1 MYLDGKKC
9 AESKIEDIRERV
21 SKLNKKPSL
30 AIIMISEDKASK
42 TYVNNKVKRCME
54 VGITPR
60 LIDLPETVEQFVV
73 EGVIKEL
80 NEDSEIT
87 GIILQLPIP
96 DHLDASYLGNLI
108 NYKKD
113 VDGFTTINTGL
124 LSVGRPCLVPCTPK
138 GIIELLDFYN
148 IDIESKDVLII
159 NRSDIVGKPLAQL
172 FLQRNATV
180 TVAHSKTK
188 DLRKHIKHADIIVTA
203 VGIPNFFSFRDFTQ
217 GSTIVDVSI
226 NFVNGK
232 MCGDVTKY
240 SYGYLDAVDCNITP
254 VPGGVGQM
262 TVIALLEN
270 ILQIAKSEEEY
281 NYECK

>member
-9 AESKIEDIRERV
+9 AESKIDDIRKRV
-21 SKLNKKPSL
+21 GMLNKKPVL

-42 TYVNNKVKRCME
+42 TYVTNKIKRCME
-54 VGITPR
+54 VGIGYR
-60 LIDLPETVEQFVV
+60 LIDLPETVEQFAV
-73 EGVIKEL
+73 EEIIMGL
-80 NEDSEIT
+80 NNDNSVT
-87 GIILQLPIP
+87 GILLQLPIP
-96 DHLDASYLGNLI
+96 DHLDAAYLGNLI
-108 NYKKD
+108 DYRKD

-148 IDIESKDVLII
+148 ISIESKNVLII
-159 NRSDIVGKPLAQL
+159 NRSDIVGKPLTQL
-172 FLQRNATV
+172 FLQRDATV

-188 DLRKHIKHADIIVTA
+188 DLRKHIKHANIIVTA
-203 VGIPNFFSFRDFTQ
+203 VGIPDFLSFRDFTQ
-217 GSTIVDVSI
+217 GSTIIDVSI

-232 MCGDVTKY
+232 MCGDVSKY

-270 ILQIAKSEEEY
+270 ILQIAEHK
-281 NYECK
+281 